1 MDFETFR
8 TIFVGAFG
16 AGAASVAIRGYRNFK
31 ARRLQ
36 KPAHVRNAGFW
47 TDRRII
53 RTEVIVCALVL
64 ALPWS
69 VIVAAVGT
77 NYNLYANYIVIAIY
91 PFGIWLLMRG
101 LRTEFA
107 DQGAR
112 TDKGP

>member
-64 ALPWS
+64 AIPWS
-69 VIVAAVGT
+69 AITALTTASWGIEAAYILLV
-77 NYNLYANYIVIAIY
+77 LYA
-91 PFGIWLLMRG
+91 FGIWLLMRG

-107 DQGAR
+107 DQPPP